1 MMSIKAVVYIK
12 KTAMDN
18 SQQVLPVF
26 TSNDDAYFDSFFVT
40 EAQHMLVASLKQ
52 FVEQRAADFVY
63 ISGIEGLG
71 KSHLLQAVCHLA
83 DGLEQSSLYLPL
95 GQVKDFDPQEVLYGH
110 QHSRILCVDDVDVV
124 AGNAKWEV
132 ALFDLYNQRMS
143 FKLPLY
149 MSANKPSGM
158 LDITLADLKS
168 RLSAMLSFQMT
179 DLSDAEKSAL
189 FHFRA
194 LQRGMDLNE
203 SCLMFILQRS
213 SRNINDLMQLLQHLD
228 QCSLA
233 QGRKITVPFI
243 KSVMGW

>member
-1 MMSIKAVVYIK
+1 
-12 KTAMDN
+12 MDN

-40 EAQHMLVASLKQ
+40 DAQQMLVASLKQ
-52 FVEQRAADFVY
+52 FVEYKAEDFVY

-83 DGLEQSSLYLPL
+83 DGLQQSNLYLPL
-95 GQVKDFDPQEVLYGH
+95 DQVKDFDPQDVLADH
-110 QHSRILCVDDVDVV
+110 QHSRILCLDDVHVI
-124 AGNAKWEV
+124 AGNAAWEV
-132 ALFDLYNQRMS
+132 ALFDLYNQRIS
-143 FKLPLY
+143 LKLPLY
-149 MSANKPSGM
+149 ISAKKPAAM
-158 LDITLADLKS
+158 LDMQLADLKS

-189 FHFRA
+189 LHFRA
-194 LQRGMDLNE
+194 LQRGMELND

-213 SRNINDLMQLLQHLD
+213 SRDINDLMQLLQRLD
-228 QCSLA
+228 QSSLV

-243 KSVMGW
+243 KSVMAW